1 MSRPDGPRADQ
12 RGASLI
18 AVLLIGAVLS
28 ALAAVLAVTAEA
40 AIDRAAAAK
49 TQSTAFQ
56 AAEAGIDDYVAKLT
70 EDRMYYAHFIHPAEN
85 DRSPS
90 TSQTVDGSGVRR
102 WTGELSW
109 TYAEPPSRWVALTNG
124 YEYHLEIEPPTAARS
139 GVRIRSTGRRV
150 GDAAGARTLEVLVR
164 ASTVADFFMITNNDI
179 RYGSTA
185 VTYGKVYAG
194 IDESSGTPRNIEH
207 EGVAHA
213 DLYAEGQ
220 ILDPSTI
227 HYEDGAAGYAGR
239 GASGAPLTADDPA
252 QIRSKVRNPIRFGDF
267 VVALAEIRRAAEHG
281 GGLLL
286 DNAAVHAWR
295 LTFRSNGTVD
305 VARCTRSGSNHVA
318 AVRPS
323 CTVHGTYAVPAIGAI
338 YAEQTVI
345 VSGTGS
351 GSAADQVS
359 RVNGRVT
366 VASNADI
373 VVANDISY
381 VVPGEDV
388 LGLIARNDVIIA
400 KWTPTNLTWSA
411 SVIAQTGRRRSWD
424 SSGSH
429 GTALFTGSVATN
441 GSPYMDMFDVREYN
455 YDRNLVYLQ
464 PPYFPVLEEAYT
476 VLFYREL

>member
-1 MSRPDGPRADQ
+1 MRPADE
-12 RGASLI
+12 RGMSLI
-18 AVLLIGAVLS
+18 AVLLIGAVLT
-28 ALAAVLAVTAEA
+28 ALAIAVATTTEA
-40 AIDRAAAAK
+40 ALDRAGASK
-49 TQSTAFQ
+49 RQSTAFQ
-56 AAEAGIDDYVAKLT
+56 AAEAGIDDYIAKLT
-70 EDRMYYAHFIHPAEN
+70 EDRLYYGHFVHPAED
-85 DRSPS
+85 DRAPAG
-90 TSQTVDGSGVRR
+90 SQTVDGAGVRR
-102 WTGELSW
+102 WTGDLAW
-109 TYAEPPSRWVALTNG
+109 TYPSAPVRWVSLANG
-124 YEYHLEIEPPTAARS
+124 YEYHLDIEPPTATRS
-139 GVRIRSTGRRV
+139 GVRIRSTGRRA
-150 GDAAGARTLEVLVR
+150 GDSADARTLEVLVR
-164 ASTVADFFMITNNDI
+164 ASSVADFFMITNNDI

-194 IDESSGTPRNIEH
+194 IDESSGTPRNIDH

-213 DLYAEGQ
+213 DLYAEGR
-220 ILDPSTI
+220 ILDAANVD
-227 HYEDGAAGYAGR
+227 YEDGAAGYSGYS
-239 GASGAPLTADDPA
+239 ASGTPLSASDPA

-286 DNAAVHAWR
+286 DNPAVHAWR
-295 LTFRSNGTVD
+295 LTFRANGVVD

-323 CTVHGTYAVPAIGAI
+323 CIAHGTYSVPSIGAI
-338 YAEQTVI
+338 YAEQSVI
-345 VSGTGS
+345 VSGSGS
-351 GSAADQVS
+351 GTAADQVS

-400 KWTPTNLTWSA
+400 KWTPTNLTWTA

-441 GSPYMDMFDVREYN
+441 GSPYMDMFSVREYS

>member
-1 MSRPDGPRADQ
+1 MRPAARDDGM
-12 RGASLI
+12 SLI
-18 AVLLIGAVLS
+18 AVLLIGAVLTM
-28 ALAAVLAVTAEA
+28 LAVTIAATTEA
-40 AIDRAAAAK
+40 ALDRAGATK
-49 TQSTAFQ
+49 RESTAFQ
-56 AAEAGIDDYVAKLT
+56 AAEAGIDDYIAKLT
-70 EDRMYYAHFIHPAEN
+70 EDRLYYGHFVHPAED
-85 DRSPS
+85 DRSPAAD
-90 TSQTVDGSGVRR
+90 QLADASGVRR
-102 WTGELSW
+102 WAGDLAW
-109 TYAEPPSRWVALTNG
+109 TYPATPVRWVALANG
-124 YEYHLEIEPPTAARS
+124 YEYHLEIEPPTASRN
-139 GVRIRSTGRRV
+139 GVRIRSTGRRA
-150 GDAAGARTLEVLVR
+150 GDSEDARTLEVLVR

-194 IDESSGTPRNIEH
+194 IDEASGTPRDIEH
-207 EGVAHA
+207 DGVAHA

-220 ILDPSTI
+220 IVDAASI
-227 HYEDGAAGYAGR
+227 DYEDGAKGYSGYDAAGSAR
-239 GASGAPLTADDPA
+239 SADDPA

-286 DNAAVHAWR
+286 DNSSVHAWR

-305 VARCTRSGSNHVA
+305 VARCTRSGSNHIA

-323 CTVHGTYAVPAIGAI
+323 CTVHGTYPVPAIGAI
-338 YAEQTVI
+338 YAEQSVI

-351 GSAADQVS
+351 GTAADQVS

-366 VASNADI
+366 VASNGDI

-400 KWTPTNLTWSA
+400 KWTPTNLTWTA

-441 GSPYMDMFDVREYN
+441 GSPYMDMFSVREYN